1 MPRPKLTEEEYKA
14 RKQQRNKQYYQKVK
28 DVVKEKYESHKQQ
41 KTESIVYIIKGL
53 ENDKSYVGVSNVFE
67 SRKKSHTQRF
77 GDVNIEPLLRF
88 TTVLPVY
95 VLNYFESLIM
105 HHYVGL
111 DKCIN
116 IQHHRPE
123 KDRITSNLQ
132 HLDTHSHT
140 IVLECLNKMESSGN
154 PECGLKSEILSIVE

>member
-28 DVVKEKYESHKQQ
+28 DVVKEKYESQKQQ

-53 ENDKSYVGVSNVFE
+53 ENDKSYVGVSNIFD

-77 GDVNIEPLLRF
+77 GDVNIEPFLRF
-88 TTVLPVY
+88 TSVLPVY

-105 HHYVGL
+105 HYYIGI

-116 IQHHRPE
+116 IHRSLPV
-123 KDRITSNLQ
+123 KDTIISNLQ

-140 IVLECLNKMESSGN
+140 IVLECLKKMDSSGN

>member
-28 DVVKEKYESHKQQ
+28 DVVKEKYQTQ
-41 KTESIVYIIKGL
+41 KRESIIYIIKGL

-67 SRKKSHTQRF
+67 SRQKKHTQNF
-77 GDVNIEPLLRF
+77 GDVNIEPFLRF

-95 VLNYFESLIM
+95 ILNLFESLIM
-105 HHYVGL
+105 HYYVGA
-111 DKCIN
+111 DKCLN
-116 IQHHRPE
+116 IHQSRPD

-132 HLDTHSHT
+132 HLDTQSKN
-140 IVLECLNKMESSGN
+140 IVLDCLKKMESSGN
-154 PECGLKSEILSIVE
+154 PDCGLND